1 MFLFGRFDQG
11 LAKIHEDIAATS
23 TTSVSVLRK
32 GYAETEARV
41 LQELAVTQSGV
52 NELSETFRRFDLA
65 LRALPTREELGRLI
79 AKPGQL
85 KELCDIMEEPP
96 DLSTSQHSSHRSRI
110 NLARRTC
117 VCRKRVVRSRRALLW
132 GPWQA
137 LADTSTTHDHF
148 PDCIFHV
155 QGATVPSIRWS
166 LAFKGLQGLI
176 NRAIEVSFSYS
187 FGAGGCSLSPG
198 FNYYP
203 TVDRRRD
210 PAFRIM
216 GLYRW
221 ANLNMRGSE
230 SCVGRF
236 LEQCLENMA
245 LLYRHGKASPKAVDQ
260 YGRGVLHYLESN
272 IIVGLPYSIT
282 TSKEVLVD
290 NHQVRTP
297 GSPAYRTGYAGKAW
311 SAGYHV

>member
-1 MFLFGRFDQG
+1 
-11 LAKIHEDIAATS
+11 
-23 TTSVSVLRK
+23 
-32 GYAETEARV
+32 
-41 LQELAVTQSGV
+41 
-52 NELSETFRRFDLA
+52 
-65 LRALPTREELGRLI
+65 
-79 AKPGQL
+79 
-85 KELCDIMEEPP
+85 MEEPP

-110 NLARRTC
+110 TLARRTC
-117 VCRKRVVRSRRALLW
+117 ICRKRVVRSRRALLW

-155 QGATVPSIRWS
+155 QGAKVPSTRWS

-216 GLYRW
+216 GLFHW
-221 ANLNMRGSE
+221 ASLILRASE
-230 SCVGRF
+230 SRRREF
-236 LEQCLENMA
+236 LEQCLENMGS
-245 LLYRHGKASPKAVDQ
+245 LYRHSKASPKAVDQ
-260 YGRGVLHYLESN
+260 YGRSVLHYFHISLSSETQSSLLTGLDTLVKLGVQATMPDIYGSTPAWSMTCLGLGPWVWDSPWEGRSN
-272 IIVGLPYSIT
+272 GMDSTTPWYSYSLVTEFLCAQEPYQSIATKPVLNLP
-282 TSKEVLVD
+282 TSMQKTMELFCLM
-290 NHQVRTP
+290 QR
-297 GSPAYRTGYAGKAW
+297 SPATAEGLYYL
-311 SAGYHV
+311 SFEP